1 MSRRSWLSAAVLL
14 ASVLS
19 LGTVGVA
26 TSHAGT
32 GPPPPPPPRWPGP
45 TICAQG
51 SLVGGTRM
59 DVPVHTPL
67 VMDIEPCA
75 GTEPAVVDAA
85 RWGVAKYFGSGGY
98 VSDGSA
104 FRFSPSGRRS
114 ATLYGFRDGTLSDGD
129 RGEVRA
135 ACLIAGR
142 ALTRVACVRVE
153 AVGPDGTIAITPLP
167 VDHPLVFR
175 PVWVFDGPDTPD
187 PECAACV

>member
-1 MSRRSWLSAAVLL
+1 
-14 ASVLS
+14 
-19 LGTVGVA
+19 
-26 TSHAGT
+26 
-32 GPPPPPPPRWPGP
+32 
-45 TICAQG
+45 
-51 SLVGGTRM
+51 M